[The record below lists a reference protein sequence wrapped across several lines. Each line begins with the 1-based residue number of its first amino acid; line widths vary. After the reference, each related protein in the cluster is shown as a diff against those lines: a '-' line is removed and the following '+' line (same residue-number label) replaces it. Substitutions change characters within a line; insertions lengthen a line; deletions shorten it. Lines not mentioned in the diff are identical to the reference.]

1 MLRENFL
8 ASLGAASAAP
18 LVKLSP
24 KNEVKFFYGCVSYK
38 TGAYYGLLH
47 LKNVRVD
54 TQRRRVL
61 FDEFHYAKNSSS
73 LQPFS
78 DINYFSLRTRI
89 TNLHVV
95 LVDTKFHLNPYNLNP
110 YAFTYEKS
118 ELFFI
123 HEMDR
128 FCDHDYKKS
137 FRLEEMETAQRYA
150 MNPPPCSKCLGKNV

>member
-54 TQRRRVL
+54 TQRRHVL
-61 FDEFHYAKNSSS
+61 FGEYHYSENYSENNAV
-73 LQPFS
+73 LQTFS
-78 DINYFSLRTRI
+78 DIKFFSLSTRI
-89 TNLHVV
+89 TNLHAV
-95 LVDTKFHLNPYNLNP
+95 LADIKFYLSPYDFNPYE
-110 YAFTYEKS
+110 FSYEKS
-118 ELFFI
+118 ELFFLY
-123 HEMDR
+123 ENDR
-128 FCDHDYKKS
+128 FCGHDYKKS
-137 FRLEEMETAQRYA
+137 FRLEEIEYAQRYA
-150 MNPPPCSKCLGKNV
+150 MNPPPCSKCG